1 MRIGI
6 GSFVASGKIC
16 KVLLLGVATMAIA
29 IPGRDVALGQ
39 AGPGSNPLSNPY
51 AFTTIDVPG
60 VFDTEPHGINGAGQ
74 IVGTFKDTGGVSHGF
89 LRDAGG
95 AFTTIDIPGA
105 TSTAAYGI
113 NDTGQIV
120 GTFKD
125 TGGSHGFL
133 RDAGGTYSAIDVP
146 GATGTE
152 AHGINP
158 AGQIVGSFVDTGGV
172 SHGFLRD
179 AGGTYSAID
188 VPGATGTTAFGINST
203 GQIVGAFV
211 STAGPYHGFLRDAGG
226 TFTTIDRTGPTSTE
240 AFGINDTGQIVGASG
255 DNTGEVVGF
264 LRDAGGTFT
273 IISGSPS
280 QANGI
285 NGASQIVGDGQDPN
299 TGTIHGYLAVPS
311 GLIQQAAN
319 SGTNIPSLTVTL
331 PKTPRPGD
339 VLIVMNVSN
348 NNQVNVSGG
357 GVSSWTYLWSQAH
370 ENTVIVYGTVGSSPS
385 ATLTMDLIGTPSPG
399 DLASI
404 VSEWADLSG
413 IADGSGTATGTVS
426 PIRTGAVTTGN
437 ANDLLIAVGGDTG
450 SATPGSWT
458 AFNPTYTAQLPQAKI
473 EAAYQ
478 IVSATGSYS
487 HTWSDNGSTGWDAVI
502 AALQGSGIALVQQAA
517 AGLTGYP
524 GYLYVVFNQEP
535 RPGDVLVV
543 TNVSSNNQ
551 VAVSG
556 GGVDS
561 WNYVW
566 SQAHE
571 NTVIVYGTVGSN
583 PDNRVRMDLIGTP
596 SGTGDLTSIVSEW
609 AGLSGTVDSSGT
621 ATGTASPIQTGTL
634 TTVNATDL
642 LIAVGGDTG
651 SMTPGWWTAFTPP
664 TQQPHAKIEAAYQ
677 IVSATGSYS
686 NTWSDIGSTGWDAVI
701 AAFK

>member
-1 MRIGI
+1 M
-6 GSFVASGKIC
+6 
-16 KVLLLGVATMAIA
+16 
-29 IPGRDVALGQ
+29 GRSSPV
-39 AGPGSNPLSNPY
+39 
-51 AFTTIDVPG
+51 
-60 VFDTEPHGINGAGQ
+60 
-74 IVGTFKDTGGVSHGF
+74 
-89 LRDAGG
+89 GG
-95 AFTTIDIPGA
+95 AFLDR
-105 TSTAAYGI
+105 
-113 NDTGQIV
+113 
-120 GTFKD
+120 
-125 TGGSHGFL
+125 GGSHGFL
-133 RDAGGTYSAIDVP
+133 REGTGTYAAIDVP

-152 AHGINP
+152 AQGMIP
-158 AGQIVGSFVDTGGV
+158 AGQIVGAVVDTGGV

-188 VPGATGTTAFGINST
+188 VPGATGTAAFGINST

-285 NGASQIVGDGQDPN
+285 NGASQIVGDGQAPN
-299 TGTIHGYLAVPS
+299 TGTLHGYLAVPS

-348 NNQVNVSGG
+348 NNRVNVSGG

-437 ANDLLIAVGGDTG
+437 ANDLLIAVGGEDRKRCAEG
-450 SATPGSWT
+450 K
-458 AFNPTYTAQLPQAKI
+458 N
-473 EAAYQ
+473 
-478 IVSATGSYS
+478 
-487 HTWSDNGSTGWDAVI
+487 
-502 AALQGSGIALVQQAA
+502 
-517 AGLTGYP
+517 
-524 GYLYVVFNQEP
+524 
-535 RPGDVLVV
+535 
-543 TNVSSNNQ
+543 
-551 VAVSG
+551 
-556 GGVDS
+556 
-561 WNYVW
+561 
-566 SQAHE
+566 
-571 NTVIVYGTVGSN
+571 
-583 PDNRVRMDLIGTP
+583 
-596 SGTGDLTSIVSEW
+596 
-609 AGLSGTVDSSGT
+609 
-621 ATGTASPIQTGTL
+621 
-634 TTVNATDL
+634 
-642 LIAVGGDTG
+642 GDT
-651 SMTPGWWTAFTPP
+651 
-664 TQQPHAKIEAAYQ
+664 HR
-677 IVSATGSYS
+677 
-686 NTWSDIGSTGWDAVI
+686 
-701 AAFK
+701 